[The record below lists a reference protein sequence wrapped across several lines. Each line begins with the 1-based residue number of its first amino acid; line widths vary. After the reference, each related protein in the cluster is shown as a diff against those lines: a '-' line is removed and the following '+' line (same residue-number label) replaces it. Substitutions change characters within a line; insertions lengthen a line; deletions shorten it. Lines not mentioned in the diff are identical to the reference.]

1 MRVRQEAEFQ
11 IARCY
16 PIRSGYPYCSM
27 RFWQRIRVKPA
38 GQSGKD
44 RQPNQINLQGNGRHG
59 ETKVELSK
67 GP

>member
-1 MRVRQEAEFQ
+1 
-11 IARCY
+11 
-16 PIRSGYPYCSM
+16 M

-38 GQSGKD
+38 EQSGKD
-44 RQPNQINLQGNGRHG
+44 RQPNLINLQGKGRHG

>member
-11 IARCY
+11 IAWCY

-44 RQPNQINLQGNGRHG
+44 RQPNLINLQGKGRHG